1 MSILENMSQLEMILI
16 AWLVVETA
24 IVKLWFHYSGKLNAL
39 DDKTIADLEGQ
50 IDRMMD
56 TAPDSAASDI
66 LWAAR
71 VPDGACAGKLRHARR
86 TG

>member
-1 MSILENMSQLEMILI
+1 MPILENMSQLEMILI
-16 AWLVVETA
+16 ALLVVETA
-24 IVKLWFHYSGKLNAL
+24 IVNLWLHSNGKLHAL
-39 DDKTIADLEGQ
+39 DDKTLADLKGQ

-71 VPDGACAGKLRHARR
+71 VPDGACAGKLRRAGR
-86 TG
+86 TP